1 MVRPNLKE
9 MEGIAAN
16 GGVNVATVPG
26 SPGAVDPSSALVK
39 KRDAVLRRWLG
50 MEVERASV
58 GELAE
63 RPLSERL
70 RELEELFDAA
80 VHELRAGAGGRR
92 PDLREA
98 LERAIERERRL
109 GMPFTL
115 VLLAAPDD
123 NRELWRDALSR
134 TAAEG
139 TLVLDGGD
147 GLMAAILPGVRPRD
161 AEVAVDRLRAHAW
174 SAAGCQGRLPAAGRA
189 SCPGDGES
197 ADALLTLAHERL
209 RHMAEASIERSR
221 FERMRPPAPVTP
233 LYPELG

>member
-1 MVRPNLKE
+1 MN
-9 MEGIAAN
+9 
-16 GGVNVATVPG
+16 
-26 SPGAVDPSSALVK
+26 

-80 VHELRAGAGGRR
+80 VMELRSGGQAAGEALN
-92 PDLREA
+92 LREV
-98 LERAIERERRL
+98 LERAIDRHRSL

-115 VLLAAPDD
+115 ALLVAPDD
-123 NRELWRDALSR
+123 NRELWNDALTR
-134 TAAEG
+134 AADEG
-139 TLVLDGGD
+139 TLVLDGGER
-147 GLMAAILPGVRPRD
+147 LTAAILPGVRPRE
-161 AEVAVDRLRAHAW
+161 AEVTVDRLRAHAW
-174 SAAGCQGRLPAAGRA
+174 SAAGCHGRLPAAGRA

-197 ADALLTLAHERL
+197 PDALLTVAHERL
-209 RHMAEASIERSR
+209 RRMTDASVDRSR
-221 FERMRPPAPVTP
+221 FERDRHPAPVTP

>member
-1 MVRPNLKE
+1 M
-9 MEGIAAN
+9 
-16 GGVNVATVPG
+16 
-26 SPGAVDPSSALVK
+26 K

-50 MEVERASV
+50 LEVERASV

-80 VHELRAGAGGRR
+80 VLELRAGGAGARAGGEN
-92 PDLREA
+92 LRDA
-98 LERAIERERRL
+98 LERAIERQRTL

-115 VLLAAPDD
+115 VLLAGPGDS
-123 NRELWRDALSR
+123 RELWRDALTR
-134 TAAEG
+134 AAEEG
-139 TLVLDGGD
+139 SVVLDGGD
-147 GLMAAILPGVRPRD
+147 GLTAAILPGVRPRE

-174 SAAGCQGRLPAAGRA
+174 SAAGCHGRLPAAGRA

-209 RHMAEASIERSR
+209 RRLADASLDRSR
-221 FERMRPPAPVTP
+221 FERDGRPAPVTP

>member
-1 MVRPNLKE
+1 M
-9 MEGIAAN
+9 
-16 GGVNVATVPG
+16 
-26 SPGAVDPSSALVK
+26 K

-80 VHELRAGAGGRR
+80 VLELRADATGGSGRG
-92 PDLREA
+92 DLRET
-98 LERAIERERRL
+98 LERAIERERTM

-115 VLLAAPDD
+115 ALLAAPDE
-123 NRELWRDALSR
+123 NRELWRDALTR
-134 TAAEG
+134 AAEEG
-139 TLVLDGGD
+139 TLMLDGGE
-147 GLMAAILPGVRPRD
+147 GLTAAILPGVRPRE

-174 SAAGCQGRLPAAGRA
+174 SAAGCHGRLPAAGRA
-189 SCPGDGES
+189 SCPGDGDS
-197 ADALLTLAHERL
+197 AEALLTLAHERL
-209 RHMAEASIERSR
+209 RRMADAAVDRSR
-221 FERMRPPAPVTP
+221 FERDGRPAPVTP